1 MKPLIKLL
9 FDICLLRSK
18 PQDIPA
24 SSALMLLT
32 LLAAIASGVP
42 AITGSVG
49 GLVPALMIGLLDVAL
64 ILALLRIFL
73 GLTGLSSRWLQTATA
88 LFGTGVIINL
98 LSIPVQV
105 LLDSSSDHS
114 TSQFLGALFY
124 FALLVWSLVIMGHIL
139 RHSFK
144 LRLSSGVLIAMSYFM
159 LINTL
164 VRLFL
169 PAG

>member
-1 MKPLIKLL
+1 MKPLFKLF
-9 FDICLLRSK
+9 FDICRLRAK
-18 PQDIPA
+18 PQDVPA
-24 SSALMLLT
+24 SNTLMLFT
-32 LLAAIASGVP
+32 LLVAIITGVP
-42 AITGSVG
+42 AIIGHVG
-49 GLVPALMIGLLDVAL
+49 GLASALMIGLVDVVL
-64 ILALLRIFL
+64 ILVLLRIFL
-73 GLTGLSSRWLQTATA
+73 TLTGLSGRLLQSATA

-98 LSIPVQV
+98 FSIPVQM
-105 LLDSSSDHS
+105 LLDSSAEYSV
-114 TSQFLGALFY
+114 SQFVGALLY

-144 LRLSSGVLIAMSYFM
+144 LQLSSGVLVAMGYFM